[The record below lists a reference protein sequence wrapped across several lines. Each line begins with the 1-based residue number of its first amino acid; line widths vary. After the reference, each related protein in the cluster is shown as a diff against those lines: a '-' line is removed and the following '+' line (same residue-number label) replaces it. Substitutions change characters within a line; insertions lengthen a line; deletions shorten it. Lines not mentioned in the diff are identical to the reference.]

1 MAENLIIF
9 KAISNCIKDLGERV
23 ASLIPETKI
32 EYNEISFQ
40 DARNY
45 RVDNSKSL
53 NTFSYRPKVT
63 VEDEVQ
69 KISSIIRESRVK
81 NAESSLYNNGQ
92 YIKGVL

>member
-1 MAENLIIF
+1 MV
-9 KAISNCIKDLGERV
+9 IKDLGERV
-23 ASLIPETKI
+23 ASLIPGTKI

-53 NTFSYRPKVT
+53 KTFSCRPKVT

-92 YIKGVL
+92 YIKGIL